1 MRIWRIFRKSFS
13 RSPLDGRGGL
23 VVAGRWHT
31 PRRLI
36 SYASES
42 LALAS
47 LEVLVHSDVD
57 LLPSDL
63 VAVEVDVPAKVKIEE
78 IKVKDLPRTWRK
90 HPGSR
95 RLQDLGNDW
104 LDRGRTV
111 VLRVP
116 SALVPTE
123 SNFLVNPLHPA
134 FREIRVVRRFKFT
147 FDERFGARHNETSA
161 LLRLK

>member
-1 MRIWRIFRKSFS
+1 MRIWRICRKTFS

-23 VVAGRWHT
+23 LVAGRWHT
-31 PRRLI
+31 PRRLVT
-36 SYASES
+36 YASES

-63 VAVEVDVPAKVKIEE
+63 MAVEVEVPSKVKVIEVRE
-78 IKVKDLPRTWRK
+78 CDLPRNWRR
-90 HPGSR
+90 HPAPR
-95 RLQDLGNDW
+95 RLQELGNDW
-104 LDRGRTV
+104 LDCGRTA

-123 SNFLVNPLHPA
+123 SNFLVNPTHPA
-134 FREIRVVRRFKFT
+134 FSELRVLRRFKFA
-147 FDERFGARHNETSA
+147 FDGRFASRSGETS
-161 LLRLK
+161 

>member
-1 MRIWRIFRKSFS
+1 MRIWRICRRPFS
-13 RSPLDGRGGL
+13 RAPLDGRGGL

-31 PRRLI
+31 PRRLVT
-36 SYASES
+36 YASES

-63 VAVEVDVPAKVKIEE
+63 VAIEIDVPAKVKIGE

-90 HPGSR
+90 HPGPR
-95 RLQDLGNDW
+95 RLQELGNDW
-104 LDRGRTV
+104 LDRGRMA

-134 FREIRVVRRFKFT
+134 LSELRVVRSFKFS
-147 FDERFGARHNETSA
+147 FDERFGARRNETS
-161 LLRLK
+161 

>member
-1 MRIWRIFRKSFS
+1 MRIWRICRKPFS

-36 SYASES
+36 TYASES

-63 VAVEVDVPAKVKIEE
+63 VAIEIDVPAEVKIGE
-78 IKVKDLPRTWRK
+78 IKVKSLPRTWRK
-90 HPGSR
+90 HPGPR
-95 RLQDLGNDW
+95 RLQELGNDW
-104 LDRGRTV
+104 LDRGRTA
-111 VLRVP
+111 VLQVP
-116 SALVPTE
+116 SAVVPSE
-123 SNFLVNPLHPA
+123 RNFLINPAHPA
-134 FREIRVVRRFKFT
+134 FCEVSVVRRFKFS
-147 FDERFGARHNETSA
+147 FDERFGARRGESG
-161 LLRLK
+161 